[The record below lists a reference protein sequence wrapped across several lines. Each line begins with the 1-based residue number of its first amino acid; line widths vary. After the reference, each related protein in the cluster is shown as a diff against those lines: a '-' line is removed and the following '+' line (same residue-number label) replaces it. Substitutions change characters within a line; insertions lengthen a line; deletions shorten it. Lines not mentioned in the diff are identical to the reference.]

1 MSKPYKSLSPEEI
14 KELILTSVEKGNLE
28 KVRRLIQLPQV
39 PGELL
44 SYFAKAPTEF
54 PFHYANDD
62 VRENSQLALFKYF
75 RDYAHK
81 GEKYTGMKFQ
91 NIPRYCIEQT
101 IRAARNHS
109 GLPAETLKS
118 LIEEFDYTRKNNNY
132 LSSLLSN
139 PTLTSETINFVYN
152 KIMVELEGSLE
163 KNWGTMYALTGH
175 PNCTLYVLT
184 KVTKNSY
191 DKEDNIRTNGLR
203 VRIARHPKIGIR
215 LIEKFL
221 VDKADVQI
229 SLAKNPFVS
238 LSYFEPMITAFAN
251 NPKKNKIPQEIFQA
265 LISRCSDEDKRE
277 KLVRLLTIRSKDRKS
292 RMTVAEFTQD
302 SQVALKACYDESGDV
317 RRATFKN
324 PKLPREGKIVQA
336 MMGPATKR

>member
-14 KELILTSVEKGNLE
+14 KELILTSIEKGNLE

-81 GEKYTGMKFQ
+81 GEKYTGIKFQ
-91 NIPRYCIEQT
+91 NIPRYCLDQI

-109 GLPAETLKS
+109 ALPPETLKS
-118 LIEEFDYTRKNNNY
+118 LLEKFNYTRKNNSY

-139 PTLTSETINFVYN
+139 PTLTPETINFVYN
-152 KIMVELEGSLE
+152 KITVELEESVAN
-163 KNWGTMYALTGH
+163 NWGVMYALVKH

-184 KVTKNSY
+184 KVENNSN
-191 DKEDNIRTNGLR
+191 KVTNSNTNLR
-203 VRIARHPKIGIR
+203 NKIANHPKIGVR

-221 VDKADVQI
+221 VDRADVQI

-251 NPKKNKIPQEIFQA
+251 NPKKNKIPQEILQA

-277 KLVRLLTIRSKDRKS
+277 ELVRLLTIRSKDRKS

-317 RRATFKN
+317 RRATSKN